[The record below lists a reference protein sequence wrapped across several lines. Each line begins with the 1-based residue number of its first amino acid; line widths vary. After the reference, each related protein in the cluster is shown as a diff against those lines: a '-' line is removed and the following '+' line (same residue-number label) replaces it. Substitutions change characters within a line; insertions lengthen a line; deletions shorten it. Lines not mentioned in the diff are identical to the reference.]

1 MIAPLLALLACKAES
16 LGVDV
21 PRGGPDAISQE
32 DLQRD
37 VFMLTERGLED
48 RSPTSRGGAEAS
60 RRVSERLQ
68 QMHLLPAF
76 GDAYERPGGLLC
88 GQKDGRS
95 GKGVLVAA
103 EDRGT
108 GAASAAAVAAIIS
121 LAKAFDVRDP
131 PADTLLLCVWPA
143 QGGAAAWLE
152 QPAMPMADLRRVIVL
167 AELAGP
173 LQTAEQAPMQGAPL
187 TRVSGHAPAETDTM
201 DRLDYRALER
211 AVRDVHALVVAP

>member
-1 MIAPLLALLACKAES
+1 MIALLLLLACKAES

-21 PRGGPDAISQE
+21 PHGGPDAISQE

-48 RSPTSRGGAEAS
+48 RSPTTRGGTEAH

-76 GDAYERPGGLLC
+76 GDAYDRPGGLLC
-88 GQKDGRS
+88 GQKEGRS

-103 EDRGT
+103 EDSGS

-121 LAKAFDVRDP
+121 LGKAFDVRDTP
-131 PADTLLLCVWPA
+131 TDTLIFCAWPA
-143 QGGAAAWLE
+143 TGGLEAWLT
-152 QPAMPMADLRRVIVL
+152 QPAMPMADLRRVIL
-167 AELAGP
+167 LSNLAGP
-173 LQTAEQAPMQGAPL
+173 IQTADQPPVQGRPT
-187 TRVSGHAPAETDTM
+187 TRVSGLAPADNDTM
-201 DRLDYRALER
+201 DRLDYRALEA
-211 AVRDVHALVVAP
+211 AVGDIYALVVAP